1 MLQDIKKNSEKSEI
15 KEEEVLDNPV
25 LVDSDQFQIVN
36 N

>member
-25 LVDSDQFQIVN
+25 LVDSD
-36 N
+36 